1 MLVSDDE
8 NIEAQL
14 AELRSH
20 LEGLESG
27 QLHIGNPHEGRTEA
41 QMYDLRRKPNSKQFG
56 TKRNEETDLTCLDWS
71 RDAPKRAPLSP

>member
-1 MLVSDDE
+1 LALANDDE

-41 QMYDLRRKPNSKQFG
+41 QMYDLRRKIAELEAILDSNAKQ
-56 TKRNEETDLTCLDWS
+56 
-71 RDAPKRAPLSP
+71 RD

>member
-1 MLVSDDE
+1 LANDDE

-27 QLHIGNPHEGRTEA
+27 QLYIGNPHEGRTEA
-41 QMYDLRRKPNSKQFG
+41 QMYDLRRKIAELEAILDSNAKQ
-56 TKRNEETDLTCLDWS
+56 KRD
-71 RDAPKRAPLSP
+71 

>member
-1 MLVSDDE
+1 MWDQEAPDRKQEAMLASDDE

-20 LEGLESG
+20 LEGLKSG

-41 QMYDLRRKPNSKQFG
+41 QMYDLRRKIAELEAIRDKA
-56 TKRNEETDLTCLDWS
+56 KR
-71 RDAPKRAPLSP
+71 RD